1 MGAPAIATGASSVR
15 ILDGGAE
22 AFPRM
27 LAAIDAAR
35 ETVHLEVYAF
45 ALDATGERFVEALS
59 AAARRGVR
67 VQVVV
72 DGVGSALDGRRLET
86 QLGSAGAQLRIF
98 NPLRM
103 LLLGRFRRDH
113 RKLLLVDDEVAFVGG
128 INVGDEYGAPLPG
141 GEGGAWADLAAEV
154 RGPACAWL
162 GARLRRGRGRGRGRP
177 RRLRGPVR
185 IWLSGLGGGWP
196 LRRRY
201 LKAIGAA
208 RRAVFIAHGYFLP
221 DRRLVRTIT
230 AAARRG
236 VAVTLLLPGQS
247 DIPFARQ
254 AAMRLYGRLLAAGVR
269 IYEWEQSILHA
280 KAAATDGER
289 LLLGSFNLD
298 PLSLAN
304 LETLVEIH
312 DPRAAG
318 EGQAWIAR
326 HVEAARAIERA
337 ELEGRSLLQRWLL
350 DVLGLWAA
358 RTARLVGWLL
368 RR

>member
-1 MGAPAIATGASSVR
+1 MGAPAIATGASAVR

-22 AFPRM
+22 TFPRM

-113 RKLLLVDDEVAFVGG
+113 RKLLLVDDQVAFVGG

-162 GARLRRGRGRGRGRP
+162 GARLRRGRP

-208 RRAVFIAHGYFLP
+208 RRTVFIAHGYFLP

-236 VAVTLLLPGQS
+236 VAVTLLLPGRS
-247 DIPFARQ
+247 DVPFARQ

-269 IYEWEQSILHA
+269 IFEWGPSVLHV
-280 KAAATDGER
+280 KAAVMDGER

-304 LETLVEIH
+304 LETLLEVH
-312 DPRAAG
+312 DAAAAG
-318 EGQAWIAR
+318 QAQAWIAS
-326 HVEAARAIERA
+326 HVERARAVESR
-337 ELEGRSLLQRWLL
+337 ELEGRSLLQRRVL
-350 DVLGLWAA
+350 DALGLLVA
-358 RTARLVGWLL
+358 RAARLVGWLL

>member
-1 MGAPAIATGASSVR
+1 MGAPAMAPGEGSVR
-15 ILDGGAE
+15 ILDGGTE
-22 AFPRM
+22 SFPRM
-27 LAAIDAAR
+27 LDAIDGAR
-35 ETVHLEVYAF
+35 EVVHLEVYAF
-45 ALDATGERFVEALS
+45 ALDATGERFAAALA

-67 VQVVV
+67 VRVVV
-72 DGVGSALDGRRLET
+72 DGVGSALDGRRLESE
-86 QLGSAGAQLRIF
+86 LGSAGVQVQIF

-113 RKLLLVDDEVAFVGG
+113 RKLLLVDDRVAFVGG
-128 INVGDEYGAPLPG
+128 INVGDEYGAPPPG
-141 GEGGAWADLAAEV
+141 GEGGAWADLAAEI

-162 GARLRRGRGRGRGRP
+162 GARLRRARP
-177 RRLRGPVR
+177 PRQRGPVR

-208 RRAVFIAHGYFLP
+208 RRSVFIAHGYFLP

-236 VAVTLLLPGQS
+236 VSVTLLLPGQS

-269 IYEWEQSILHA
+269 IYEWERSILHA

-312 DPRAAG
+312 DPGAAG

>member
-1 MGAPAIATGASSVR
+1 MGAPAMAPGPPPVSL
-15 ILDGGAE
+15 LDGGAE

-27 LAAIDAAR
+27 LAAIEAAR
-35 ETVHLEVYAF
+35 ESVHLEVYAF
-45 ALDATGERFVEALS
+45 ALDATGERFAEALS

-67 VQVVV
+67 VEVVV
-72 DGVGSALDGRRLET
+72 DGVGSALDGRALEV
-86 QLGSAGAQLRIF
+86 QLGSAGARVRIF

-113 RKLLLVDDEVAFVGG
+113 RKLLLVDDQVAFLGG
-128 INVGDEYGAPLPG
+128 INVGDEYGAPGPG
-141 GEGGAWADLAAEV
+141 GGSAWADIAAEL

-162 GARLRRGRGRGRGRP
+162 GARLRRARAP
-177 RRLRGPVR
+177 APLRGPVR

-208 RRAVFIAHGYFLP
+208 RSAVWIAHGYFLP
-221 DRRLVRTIT
+221 DRHLVRTIT

-236 VAVTLLLPGQS
+236 VAVTLLLPGKS
-247 DIPFARQ
+247 DIPFARR
-254 AAMRLYGRLLAAGVR
+254 AAMRLYGKLLRAGVR
-269 IYEWEQSILHA
+269 IFEWDGSVLHA
-280 KAAATDGER
+280 KAAAMDGER

-304 LETLVEIH
+304 LETLLEVH
-312 DPRAAG
+312 DPGAARQG
-318 EGQAWIAR
+318 EEWIAR
-326 HVEAARAIERA
+326 HVAGARAIEA
-337 ELEGRSLLQRWLL
+337 AALAGRSAWERWVL
-350 DVLGLWAA
+350 DGLGLAAA
-358 RTARLVGWLL
+358 RAARLVGWLL

>member
-1 MGAPAIATGASSVR
+1 MGAPAMAPGAPSVR
-15 ILDGGAE
+15 ILGGGAE

-35 ETVHLEVYAF
+35 EAVHLEVYAF
-45 ALDATGERFVEALS
+45 ALDATGERFVEALA

-86 QLGSAGAQLRIF
+86 QLSSAGAQLRIY

-113 RKLLLVDDEVAFVGG
+113 RKVLLVDDRVAFVGG
-128 INVGDEYGAPLPG
+128 INIGDEYGAPLPG
-141 GEGGAWADLAAEV
+141 GEGSAWADLAAEI

-162 GARLRRGRGRGRGRP
+162 GARLRRGRP

-208 RRAVFIAHGYFLP
+208 RRAVLIAHGYFLP

-236 VAVTLLLPGQS
+236 VSVTLLLPGRS
-247 DIPFARQ
+247 DVPFARQ

-269 IYEWEQSILHA
+269 IFEWQRSVLHA
-280 KAAATDGER
+280 KAAVMDGER

-304 LETLVEIH
+304 LETLLEVH
-312 DPRAAG
+312 DAAAAG
-318 EGQAWIAR
+318 QAQAWIAR
-326 HVEAARAIERA
+326 HVGGARPIESRD
-337 ELEGRSLLQRWLL
+337 LEGRSLLQRWVL
-350 DVLGLWAA
+350 DALGLWAA
-358 RTARLVGWLL
+358 RAARLVGWLL